1 VWTLDLSLVILLL
14 VPVGLLVWLTLHG
27 RTWSAIASFVICA
40 SLCGVSLF
48 LSFDLS
54 GQGGSGPQFAQLY
67 MWIAII
73 AIAMFVLTYIV
84 FRRRQKKIQSRNEN
98 LVSSGK

>member
-1 VWTLDLSLVILLL
+1 MWTLDLSLFILLL
-14 VPVGLLVWLTLHG
+14 IPGGILLWLTLHG
-27 RTWSAIASFVICA
+27 RTWSAIVSYVTYA
-40 SLCGVSLF
+40 SLCGISLF

-73 AIAMFVLTYIV
+73 ALAMIVLTYIV
-84 FRRRQKKIQSRNEN
+84 FRRRQKKIQSRNKN
-98 LVSSGK
+98 LVNSDK

>member
-1 VWTLDLSLVILLL
+1 MWTLDLSLVILLL

-27 RTWSAIASFVICA
+27 RTWSAIASFVNWA

-48 LSFDLS
+48 LSFELA
-54 GQGGSGPQFAQLY
+54 GQGGSGPQFAQLC

-73 AIAMFVLTYIV
+73 ALAMFVLTYIV

>member
-1 VWTLDLSLVILLL
+1 MWTLDLSLVILLL

-27 RTWSAIASFVICA
+27 RTWSAIVSFVICA

>member
-1 VWTLDLSLVILLL
+1 MWILDLSLVILLL
-14 VPVGLLVWLTLHG
+14 IPVGLLVWLLLYG
-27 RTWSAIASFVICA
+27 RTWSAIVSFVIFA
-40 SLCGVSLF
+40 SICGVSLF
-48 LSFDLS
+48 GSFELS

-67 MWIAII
+67 MWIAVI
-73 AIAMFVLTYIV
+73 ALAMFVLTYIV

>member
-14 VPVGLLVWLTLHG
+14 VPVGLLVWLALHG
-27 RTWSAIASFVICA
+27 RTWSAIVSFVICA